1 MTELKTKK
9 SEEKKPNFSAELE
22 KAKTTKQAES
32 ELKIVKLESTAE
44 KRLKNLENFKKVCEK
59 YNFLKKKLDEL
70 TSYLVGRDGLKES
83 ITIENTDGQD
93 FEISNTLI
101 IGEIL
106 DLCQSKLFDLV
117 EKAEKEVTT
126 FEI

>member
-1 MTELKTKK
+1 MTDLKTKK
-9 SEEKKPNFSAELE
+9 NEEKKPTAPIESD
-22 KAKTTKQAES
+22 KAKTTKLQES
-32 ELKIVKLESTAE
+32 EQKMPILESTAE

-70 TSYLVGRDGLKES
+70 TSYLVSRDGLKES

-126 FEI
+126 FQI